1 MLTPGCSSCI
11 LKSVLQLGIAK
22 LMDNSQNSKIS
33 AQHVKKIQLLREN
46 VEREWREKFGTP
58 TTPNMVSD
66 PKDIT
71 SIVTWIL
78 AEAIPEAELFM
89 LLPHLTKIPKRL
101 QP

>member
-1 MLTPGCSSCI
+1 M
-11 LKSVLQLGIAK
+11 
-22 LMDNSQNSKIS
+22 
-33 AQHVKKIQLLREN
+33 
-46 VEREWREKFGTP
+46 
-58 TTPNMVSD
+58 TPNMVSD

-101 QP
+101 QPLSPWDSDKSWHSWPFTPELKNVVFIPFIARAKPIQHLDMM